1 MGETEKLEG
10 SKEPLSKVVYFI
22 PTLPTHPL
30 RGKSG
35 LTVLVLQQKG
45 LGLMPKDLIHQ
56 PLRVIREA

>member
-22 PTLPTHPL
+22 PTLPTHP
-30 RGKSG
+30 RSGKSG
-35 LTVLVLQQKG
+35 LTVLVQG